1 MRKMDEIME
10 VFTEEIES
18 FNTSMVRLEQLV
30 KELKK
35 TKVEVDTNQIRE
47 VLKEQ
52 LKPKSYREEAYQ
64 QQIREINKKLKH
76 ARLVPKWQLVLS
88 WSGIILTMLTLA
100 YFGYRNYQY
109 ENERE
114 TLKQVE
120 AFFVKNPEAT
130 AQFMEWVKSQRS
142 APSNK

>member
-1 MRKMDEIME
+1 MKKLDEIME

-18 FNTSMVRLEQLV
+18 FGTSVNHMERLAQ
-30 KELKK
+30 ELKT
-35 TKVEVDTNQIRE
+35 TKVKVDTHEIRNILRE
-47 VLKEQ
+47 KLE
-52 LKPKSYREEAYQ
+52 PISYREEAYRE
-64 QQIREINKKLKH
+64 QISQINKWLKQ
-76 ARLVPKWQLVLS
+76 ASLVPKWQLALS

-120 AFFVKNPEAT
+120 AFFVQNPEVT
-130 AQFMEWVKSQRS
+130 ARFKEWVKSQKS
-142 APSNK
+142 LPSKK